1 MNQRSSNTKRINM
14 LYQIASGA
22 SNQRTKFVGFTM
34 QMYEAAPL
42 II

>member
-1 MNQRSSNTKRINM
+1 MNQKSSNKKCINM

-34 QMYEAAPL
+34 QMYDSAPL